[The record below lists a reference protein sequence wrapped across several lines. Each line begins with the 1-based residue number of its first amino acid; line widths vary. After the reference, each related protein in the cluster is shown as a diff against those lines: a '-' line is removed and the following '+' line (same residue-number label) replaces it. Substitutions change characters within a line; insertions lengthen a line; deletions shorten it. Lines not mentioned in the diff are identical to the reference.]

1 MKALV
6 LNALG
11 RGFDLEDVDIAAP
24 VGHEVLVH
32 VQASG
37 LCHTDLLFATHDIVP
52 TPSVLGHE
60 VAGVVAEIGPD
71 VGQIRTG
78 DHVVGSLA
86 QSCGACARCLSGRS
100 FQCQH
105 PESTLRRPNDAPR
118 LSRNGVGLFQ
128 GFGLG
133 GFAERALV
141 HENQLAVVPKEIPFA
156 QAALLGCGVVTGA
169 GSVLNTANVSAGES
183 VVIFGAGGVGLN
195 AVSGARIAGASRIV
209 VIDIQEK
216 RLDAARRFGATD
228 VIDSTKSKP
237 VEAVRDLLPRGAATM
252 KRVTLELGGKSPT
265 IVLHDAVLDQ
275 AIPSALVLAF
285 MNSGQACAAGTRLLV
300 PKSRF
305 DEVKRGI
312 RTAMRVFTVGDPA
325 DPKTAIGPM
334 VSQKQYERIQSYIRK
349 GIEEGAEVLAG
360 GEGHPEGFEAGY
372 FVRPTVFA
380 NVKNDMTIA
389 HEEIFGPVLCVIAYD
404 SEDEAIRI
412 ANDSKYGL
420 HAAVLGT
427 DLQRARRVASQIR
440 AGRVVING
448 MTDDPQAPWGGFKYS
463 GVGREYGR
471 YGIEAFVETRAI
483 LESSGDLS

>member
-6 LNALG
+6 VNALG
-11 RGFDLEDVDIAAP
+11 RGFDFEFVDIAAP
-24 VGHEVLVH
+24 IGHEVLVD

-37 LCHTDLLFATHDIVP
+37 LCHTDVLFATNNIVP

-60 VAGVVAEIGPD
+60 VAGVVAEVGPD
-71 VGQIRTG
+71 VAQIRLG

-105 PESTLRRPNDAPR
+105 PESTLRRSNDAPR

-133 GFAERALV
+133 GFAERALI

-195 AVSGARIAGASRIV
+195 AISGARIAGASRIV

-237 VEAVRDLLPRGAATM
+237 VEAVRDLLPGGADHVFDFVGLKVVAEEGLGM
-252 KRVTLELGGKSPT
+252 VGVGGGLYLVGVSKPEVDISVNIFDAIGGQKRVLGVNYGSTNAKRDIPMYAELYLQGRMN
-265 IVLHDAVLDQ
+265 LDDLVSKKISLRDVNDGY
-275 AIPSALVLAF
+275 AALKDGSL
-285 MNSGQACAAGTRLLV
+285 N
-300 PKSRF
+300 
-305 DEVKRGI
+305 
-312 RTAMRVFTVGDPA
+312 
-325 DPKTAIGPM
+325 
-334 VSQKQYERIQSYIRK
+334 
-349 GIEEGAEVLAG
+349 
-360 GEGHPEGFEAGY
+360 
-372 FVRPTVFA
+372 
-380 NVKNDMTIA
+380 
-389 HEEIFGPVLCVIAYD
+389 
-404 SEDEAIRI
+404 
-412 ANDSKYGL
+412 
-420 HAAVLGT
+420 
-427 DLQRARRVASQIR
+427 
-440 AGRVVING
+440 RVVV
-448 MTDDPQAPWGGFKYS
+448 TSF
-463 GVGREYGR
+463 
-471 YGIEAFVETRAI
+471 
-483 LESSGDLS
+483 